1 MECKGQYLAGG
12 MDEIEIRIV
21 PEWNVK
27 SPCLASP
34 PWGGVIRIVP
44 EWNVKAQAV
53 SQQMKDF

>member
-1 MECKGQYLAGG
+1 